1 MISSWMKE
9 SALEKQPMNFVFRRP
24 PDAAG
29 DQLIPETSAGLNT
42 LTPGE
47 FSAVISFSV
56 LAWQPT
62 DMKSGKLNNLSHA
75 IIFSYLATHFG
86 INDDN
91 EKMRLKDKVFY
102 QKRQTILLLGLRDW
116 ERPAPCRER
125 TIRAGFVAMSS
136 HFRSLSRGLMGLRP
150 LCSFSSSGSHAVVP
164 KKKWGSLLLSVSIA
178 HTPCP
183 LTEQHKPGKNQQ
195 SYFFLQKSVNN
206 LKFTC

>member
-1 MISSWMKE
+1 MKE

-56 LAWQPT
+56 LAWQPM

-102 QKRQTILLLGLRDW
+102 QKRQTILLLGLRD
-116 ERPAPCRER
+116 
-125 TIRAGFVAMSS
+125 
-136 HFRSLSRGLMGLRP
+136 
-150 LCSFSSSGSHAVVP
+150 
-164 KKKWGSLLLSVSIA
+164 
-178 HTPCP
+178 
-183 LTEQHKPGKNQQ
+183 
-195 SYFFLQKSVNN
+195 
-206 LKFTC
+206 